1 MDDEN
6 CFCRHSQASEAAD
19 AVLKFAE
26 NISDEKKIPLSL
38 ILGSL
43 FLKTLQSK
51 DTELT
56 KSKYIQSTTSVKQ
69 DESENAVF
77 KDELSKDALAGGS
90 ATFSLDGKEEAGKI
104 SDKKSSNTSKTREKF
119 SNPIKKSKSADILK
133 EKNKIVS
140 ETDPKTDV
148 DIITID
154 DEEEDVNHNASCEI
168 EKVDINFMSTH
179 EKSQNKQ
186 ESQNK
191 QDDIKNE
198 KCTNV
203 TDKKTSSTA
212 IAFVNTN
219 SNDDDLFEMDCDEI
233 DDNAASNDVQQSA
246 CIEDEVDPDVT
257 IISDD
262 EDDVNESESKS
273 KSIVSN
279 GVPADQKLTVE
290 VGLKS
295 HQEGNTSKK
304 TKTEDNLKKS
314 HIKKTEEKSSVKT
327 ENDLKNKFLKNDVN
341 EDGLS
346 TDINK
351 SEKKSNVSAECNK
364 VEMGANAASIL
375 GLMPST
381 KLIKNCSVKLT
392 AIKASEANGCVS
404 AFSSDQSEAKDSSPV
419 VLLDDE
425 LLTVELELVS
435 DVPDVNQAKTDC
447 SGEGSN
453 HSHDTSS
460 QKRKRRLLDFDKK
473 WHSEPKYTPDQDKY
487 LALPG
492 GIEANSVSSV
502 EDYVG
507 RSASPTVSPSTIDW
521 QKPGLYNSVS
531 LNNRSPKSGK
541 TRDKNVDKS
550 GENGKKQNSNSDDD
564 TQKDTESPK
573 SVQSQGKSEVNASK
587 VKVTGIKRK
596 NNKAFNK
603 ANSKSDSSVTGSL
616 SSRPT
621 VGYFSVNIGGMRVK
635 MRGANRYAV
644 SQKFSGNKKG
654 SGASDS
660 INNAKK
666 KPIRGNQT

>member
-1 MDDEN
+1 MD
-6 CFCRHSQASEAAD
+6 
-19 AVLKFAE
+19 
-26 NISDEKKIPLSL
+26 
-38 ILGSL
+38 
-43 FLKTLQSK
+43 
-51 DTELT
+51 
-56 KSKYIQSTTSVKQ
+56 
-69 DESENAVF
+69 
-77 KDELSKDALAGGS
+77 
-90 ATFSLDGKEEAGKI
+90 
-104 SDKKSSNTSKTREKF
+104 
-119 SNPIKKSKSADILK
+119 
-133 EKNKIVS
+133 
-140 ETDPKTDV
+140 
-148 DIITID
+148 ID
-154 DEEEDVNHNASCEI
+154 
-168 EKVDINFMSTH
+168 
-179 EKSQNKQ
+179 Q
-186 ESQNK
+186 
-191 QDDIKNE
+191 
-198 KCTNV
+198 
-203 TDKKTSSTA
+203 
-212 IAFVNTN
+212 
-219 SNDDDLFEMDCDEI
+219 
-233 DDNAASNDVQQSA
+233 
-246 CIEDEVDPDVT
+246 
-257 IISDD
+257 
-262 EDDVNESESKS
+262 
-273 KSIVSN
+273 
-279 GVPADQKLTVE
+279 
-290 VGLKS
+290 
-295 HQEGNTSKK
+295 
-304 TKTEDNLKKS
+304 
-314 HIKKTEEKSSVKT
+314 
-327 ENDLKNKFLKNDVN
+327 
-341 EDGLS
+341 
-346 TDINK
+346 
-351 SEKKSNVSAECNK
+351 
-364 VEMGANAASIL
+364 
-375 GLMPST
+375 
-381 KLIKNCSVKLT
+381 
-392 AIKASEANGCVS
+392 
-404 AFSSDQSEAKDSSPV
+404 
-419 VLLDDE
+419 
-425 LLTVELELVS
+425 
-435 DVPDVNQAKTDC
+435 TDC